1 MRSGRAC
8 RRRSTSRSI
17 STLTLISISMVS
29 RSNSSRFVLVL
40 AWLVAMGAPLAPLAA
55 QAPAPTAPP
64 PPPLR
69 LSFADAVRLASGEV
83 PVVALATLRTTE
95 ADARVRQA
103 RAALLPSL
111 SLGGAWVNRDFNS
124 KSLGIP
130 FPPQFNLPNP
140 VPPCDNYDGRV
151 TVTQTLFD
159 WSSVARVRAAGA
171 QADGSR
177 AERGVTVEGAALTA
191 ALAYLRAARGQAAV
205 AARQADSALAAELVG
220 LAQAQKAAGVS
231 GAIDVTRA
239 RTQLV
244 TAEGLLI
251 VARNQMDRARI
262 DVTRAL
268 GLDPATPLTLTDSL
282 ASTLGAAEV
291 PAERDAAVTAALA
304 GRPDLGAELAR
315 GVAARRSGTAIR
327 AERLPRVGV
336 EADYGVNGLT
346 GPSAL
351 STRQV
356 ALQVTLPI
364 LDGFRRE
371 ARAAEQDAVVRESQV
386 RESDLRW
393 PIAAEGDAA
402 LLGLAAVGVRRWIY
416 SLSHV
421 STDNAQ
427 VDGHIIPI
435 LPKVGGYVVE
445 VRTDENRQVKAGDTL
460 VVLDDRDYKARL
472 AQAEADLA
480 VALAGV
486 SNRAR
491 VGQAEAQVAQMQ
503 ANAEKAHADL
513 ERIKPLAEKDIVP
526 KQALDAAEA
535 AARAADAGLAA
546 AQAALLGAD
555 ARVAAARAARDQAAL
570 NLSYTRIT
578 APSEG
583 VVSKKS
589 VEIGQ
594 LVQRVSRS

>member
-1 MRSGRAC
+1 
-8 RRRSTSRSI
+8 
-17 STLTLISISMVS
+17 MVS
-29 RSNSSRFVLVL
+29 RSNSSRLIALL
-40 AWLVAMGAPLAPLAA
+40 AWLVAAPAFLVA
-55 QAPAPTAPP
+55 QTPAPTT
-64 PPPLR
+64 PLR

-83 PVVALATLRTTE
+83 PAVALATLRTSE
-95 ADARVRQA
+95 AEARVRQA
-103 RAALLPSL
+103 RSALLPSL

-140 VPPCDNYDGRV
+140 VPPFDNYDGRV

-282 ASTLGAAEV
+282 APTLGAAEV

-386 RESDLRW
+386 REGDLRRQ
-393 PIAAEGDAA
+393 IAAEVDAA
-402 LLGLAAVGVRRWIY
+402 LL
-416 SLSHV
+416 
-421 STDNAQ
+421 
-427 VDGHIIPI
+427 
-435 LPKVGGYVVE
+435 
-445 VRTDENRQVKAGDTL
+445 
-460 VVLDDRDYKARL
+460 
-472 AQAEADLA
+472 DL
-480 VALAGV
+480 G
-486 SNRAR
+486 S
-491 VGQAEAQVAQMQ
+491 AEAQQVVAREQ
-503 ANAEKAHADL
+503 L
-513 ERIKPLAEKDIVP
+513 RLAESELSQSRERFKAGVAGNIDVITA
-526 KQALDAAEA
+526 QAGLIRARDTEIDARFA
-535 AARAADAGLAA
+535 AATARISLARAAGV
-546 AQAALLGAD
+546 
-555 ARVAAARAARDQAAL
+555 ARTL
-570 NLSYTRIT
+570 H
-578 APSEG
+578 
-583 VVSKKS
+583 
-589 VEIGQ
+589 
-594 LVQRVSRS
+594 